1 MTNHENINQFTSFL
15 IIRELYKCGIRS
27 FYISPGSRSTALT
40 LAVADLAHEKKDLSV
55 HLVVDERAS
64 AFMCLGY
71 SKATKK
77 PGVLICTSG
86 SALANYFPAIVEA
99 KYSGNSMLI
108 LSSDRPD
115 ELQDSGANQ
124 TIRQNGFYGDY
135 AKLSKEIDCSDVN
148 IDIKYILST
157 LDYSAFIAK
166 SESGIVH
173 LNCKFREPFFGS
185 MPFVGKIEPILSENI
200 KSNEPFTQYISP
212 HEKCNSQIKIGDSKK
227 VIIILGETRDFAD
240 ANAVIR
246 FAEKHNLPVFPDIL
260 SNARCIS
267 GPTIMQN
274 YDLWINNLS
283 NVDFPD
289 TILHFGTSIVSK
301 DLQQFVNKSVAQGSQ
316 NIIINPQYSKYDP
329 ASNAN
334 IIVHLSYVDFINSLE
349 NIEHN
354 TEYFSVFS
362 RIEAKV
368 TTILDTLLSNQYNS
382 LEYNVVSSI
391 NKYIPEPSNLFL
403 GNSLTIRNFDSYFFS
418 DSGSN
423 KQLNIFANRGAS
435 GIDGNLATAIGIA
448 EANNLSTT
456 IVFGDLSA
464 FHDLNSLCLVANSKV
479 KIIVV
484 IMNNNGGGI
493 FHRLPVRESKHF
505 EKYFATPLALNFE
518 NIARSFGIKYSQ
530 VTSPKQFETQYLEA
544 VQNPASCVIEVK
556 SDRESNQEFRNSL
569 LQEIGRSID
578 ILEQENA

>member
-1 MTNHENINQFTSFL
+1 MTKHENINQFTSYL

-40 LAVADLAHEKKDLSV
+40 LAVADLALEKKDLSV
-55 HLVVDERAS
+55 HLAVDERAS

-71 SKATKK
+71 SKATHT

-99 KYSGNSMLI
+99 KYSCNSMLI
-108 LSSDRPD
+108 LSADRPD

-124 TIRQNGFYGDY
+124 TIRQNGLYGDY
-135 AKLSKEIDCSDVN
+135 AKFSKEIDCSDVN
-148 IDIKYILST
+148 IDIKYLLST

-185 MPFVGKIEPILSENI
+185 IFFAGELEPILNEKI
-200 KSNEPFTQYISP
+200 KINEPFTQYFSP
-212 HEKCNSQIKIGDSKK
+212 HTKCNSHIKIGDSKK
-227 VIIILGETRDFAD
+227 VIIILGGTRDFAD

-246 FAEKHNLPVFPDIL
+246 FAEKNCLPVFPDIL

-267 GPTIMQN
+267 SPTIMQN
-274 YDLWINNLS
+274 YDLWINKLS
-283 NVDFPD
+283 NAYFPD
-289 TILHFGTSIVSK
+289 TILHFGTTIVSK
-301 DLQQFVNKSVAQGSQ
+301 DLQHFINKSVAQGCQ
-316 NIIINPQYSKYDP
+316 NIIINSQYSKYDP
-329 ASNAN
+329 ESNAK
-334 IIVHLSYVDFINSLE
+334 IISRLSYVDFINTLE
-349 NIEHN
+349 NIEIN
-354 TEYFSVFS
+354 AEYFSSFS
-362 RIEAKV
+362 RIGAKV
-368 TTILDTLLSNQYNS
+368 TSILDDLLDNQYNS
-382 LEYNVVSSI
+382 LEYKVVSSI
-391 NKYIPEPSNLFL
+391 NKLIPEFSNLFL
-403 GNSLTIRNFDSYFFS
+403 GNSLTIRNFDSYFFV
-418 DSGSN
+418 DSGRS

-518 NIARSFGIKYSQ
+518 NIARTFGVKYSQ
-530 VTSPKQFETQYLEA
+530 VTLSKQFETQYLEA
-544 VQNPASCVIEVK
+544 VRNPMSCVIEVR
-556 SDRESNQEFRNSL
+556 SDRESNQEFRNNL
-569 LQEIGRSID
+569 LQEISRSID
-578 ILEQENA
+578 IIKQENA